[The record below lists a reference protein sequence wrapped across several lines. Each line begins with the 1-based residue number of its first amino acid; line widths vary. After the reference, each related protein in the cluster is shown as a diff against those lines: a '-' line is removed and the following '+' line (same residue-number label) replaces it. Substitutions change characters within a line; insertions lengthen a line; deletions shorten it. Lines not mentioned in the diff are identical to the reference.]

1 MSHTM
6 SQAKFLDSADE
17 LAALVPSGAKVAV
30 LKNQTGVPAALFR
43 ALVRKGVTGLHI
55 VGVPTTGYV
64 TDLLIGAGAVDVVET
79 SAVTLDEIGMAPRFI
94 KAVKNGEIR
103 IKDATCP
110 AIYSGLRAG
119 EKGIPFIPIR
129 GLIGSDIMAHRDDY
143 KIIDNPFQEQDPIVV
158 LPAIRPDFALIHAS
172 LIDKFGNVYLGNHRD
187 MGLMAHASKQC
198 LVTTESILDGNLL
211 DDPTLAAATMSSIYV
226 SAVAVVEQGAWPHG
240 LNNCYEADLEHQRYY
255 HEKAATD
262 EGFAEYLDE
271 FVFESAAATV

>member
-1 MSHTM
+1 M
-6 SQAKFLDSADE
+6 SQPKFFENVDE
-17 LAALVPSGAKVAV
+17 LAALVPNGAKLAV

-43 ALVRKGVTGLHI
+43 ALVRRGVEGLHI

-64 TDLLIGAGAVDVVET
+64 TDLLIGTGAVDVVET

-129 GLIGSDIMAHRDDY
+129 GLIGSDIMAYRDDY
-143 KIIDNPFQEQDPIVV
+143 KIIENPFAEHDPIVV
-158 LPAIRPDFALIHAS
+158 LPAIQPDFALIHAS
-172 LIDKFGNVYLGNHRD
+172 LVDKFGNVYLGNHRD
-187 MGLMAHASKQC
+187 MGLMSHASKQT
-198 LVTTESILDGNLL
+198 LVTTESVFDGNLL

-226 SAVAVVEQGAWPHG
+226 SGVAVAEKGAWPHG
-240 LNNCYEADLEHQRYY
+240 LNNCYEADLDHQRYY
-255 HEKAATD
+255 HSKAATD
-262 EGFAEYLDE
+262 EGFSEYLDE
-271 FVFESAAATV
+271 FVFGSVTQTA